1 MSKCRIVSCV
11 VGKDCLLWPACSLDK
26 TLLVF
31 TLLHFV
37 LQSQT
42 FLLLQVFL
50 DFLLLHS
57 SPLWW
62 KGYFFGVRLE
72 GVIGLHRTS
81 QLQHQWLGHR
91 LGLLWHSM
99 VYFGKDLRSLCCFWD
114 CTQVLHFRLF
124 FCLFVFY
131 YEGYSISSNA
141 FLHTVAD
148 IMATWITFVHSSP
161 F

>member
-50 DFLLLHS
+50 DFLLLPS

-72 GVIGLHRTS
+72 GVIGLHRTI
-81 QLQHQWLGHR
+81 QLQLLQHYWSRHR
-91 LGLLWHSM
+91 LGLLWYWMVCLGNRDHS
-99 VYFGKDLRSLCCFWD
+99 VVFETASKYCISDS
-114 CTQVLHFRLF
+114 
-124 FCLFVFY
+124 FVDHD
-131 YEGYSISSNA
+131 GYSISSKG
-141 FLHTVAD
+141 FLSAVVD
-148 IMATWITFVHSSP
+148 IMVIWVKVTQSSP